1 MLCLVLRTTIIK
13 FPVQAHGRIRKPNER
28 RGDAG
33 ALQIGSG
40 GCYYWH
46 KGIDNS
52 KLHLRQNPLIS
63 VSALLVSLAD
73 EVCLALEK
81 KIVKL
86 EIVASVIPFGDFVLR

>member
-1 MLCLVLRTTIIK
+1 MVLRTTIIK

-28 RGDAG
+28 RGDAN

-46 KGIDNS
+46 KVIDNS
-52 KLHLRQNPLIS
+52 KLHLRQLPLIS

-81 KIVKL
+81 EVVKL
-86 EIVASVIPFGDFVLR
+86 EIVASVISFRDFVLR